1 MFIHLDQ
8 SAKEEVDSGEKIG
21 ESHDVATRGDVS
33 QTEICSMYDVMHMQ
47 H

>member
-21 ESHDVATRGDVS
+21 ESHDVATRGMS
-33 QTEICSMYDVMHMQ
+33 RRQKFAACAM
-47 H
+47 